1 MRGAPGSTLG
11 QRLAALEQREPPA
24 GAGARARC
32 VRAAL
37 ELLARQAGVT
47 AGTRVVAG
55 YVPGRVELFGKHTD
69 YTGGSSLLAA
79 LDRGI
84 AYAACVGSGPIR
96 VVSATEPEAVTLSVG
111 NPVSHVSAPAWGTY
125 VATVVRRLQRNFPAA
140 IGILQGRV
148 ALAGDLPPSAGM
160 SSSSALMIA
169 LFLALCDLAGVLQP
183 ARWPREI
190 STPWGL
196 AHYLACIENGQSYGP
211 LHGEA
216 GVGTF
221 GGSEDHTAI
230 LCCRAGR
237 VAQVR
242 FAPTTLVAELPWPDW
257 RLWLGYSGVPAEK
270 TRAARARFNALAIQ
284 ARQAHTALA
293 AHGYGGEHLAHSV
306 AGLREE
312 AGTDGALNL
321 LCVRLTDA
329 VLCRRAEHLLREEF
343 HYLPAAAAALQD
355 GDLERFGAVAEAS
368 HEASRRLLGNI
379 HPAVDALAAAARRE
393 RGGSREQ
400 RDGAGG
406 IGLWR
411 RLRGQRLC
419 REPRPW
425 GRAVWRALAR
435 RLLCRVGAA
444 GGGTGIPLGV
454 CRRGAGLVGG
464 AAGTLGRQTVR
475 RRSLSLPARCAS
487 CALRRDPT
495 EFKPAACYSARMIR
509 DAGSDLRRR
518 GHR

>member
-1 MRGAPGSTLG
+1 MRGALGSTLG

-55 YVPGRVELFGKHTD
+55 FVPGRVELFGKHTD

-169 LFLALCDLAGVLQP
+169 LFLALGDLAGVLQP

-242 FAPTTLVAELPWPDW
+242 FAPTTLVAELPWPGW

-270 TRAARARFNALAIQ
+270 TRAARTRFNALAIQ
-284 ARQAHTALA
+284 ARQAHAALA
-293 AHGYGGEHLAHSV
+293 AHGYGGERLAHSV

-355 GDLERFGAVAEAS
+355 GDLERFGAVVEAS

-379 HPAVDALAAAARRE
+379 HPAVDALAAAARSEGEGAARRAAAASGEGAAAARRDAEPAASRE
-393 RGGSREQ
+393 TAPAASGFGAGFGGSAYAVSPGRGDGQFGERWLAAYSAAWARPAEAQ
-400 RDGAGG
+400 VFPSACADGAQDWSAE
-406 IGLWR
+406 LPVRWVDK
-411 RLRGQRLC
+411 LF
-419 REPRPW
+419 
-425 GRAVWRALAR
+425 
-435 RLLCRVGAA
+435 GAD
-444 GGGTGIPLGV
+444 
-454 CRRGAGLVGG
+454 R
-464 AAGTLGRQTVR
+464 
-475 RRSLSLPARCAS
+475 
-487 CALRRDPT
+487 
-495 EFKPAACYSARMIR
+495 
-509 DAGSDLRRR
+509 
-518 GHR
+518 